1 MKDILQMQLS
11 VDRCA
16 PFLALDLHEH
26 DEIKLDKTLPMP
38 NRKKIRNL
46 IESTHRML
54 SAAST
59 RSQIFSEQTT
69 SSRLSSRSSIMEF
82 D

>member
-1 MKDILQMQLS
+1 MQLN
-11 VDRCA
+11 VERCA
-16 PFLALDLHEH
+16 PFLALDLQDVE
-26 DEIKLDKTLPMP
+26 EIKLDTTLPIP
-38 NRKKIRNL
+38 NRKKIRSL
-46 IESTHRML
+46 VEKTHRML

-59 RSQIFSEQTT
+59 RSQIFSEPSS